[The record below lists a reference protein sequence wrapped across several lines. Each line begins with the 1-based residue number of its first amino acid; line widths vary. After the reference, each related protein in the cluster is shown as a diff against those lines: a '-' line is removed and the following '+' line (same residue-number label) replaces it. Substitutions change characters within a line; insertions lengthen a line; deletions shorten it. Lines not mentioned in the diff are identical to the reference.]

1 MEERNFSERVTKSN
15 EMSAADL
22 KVRNNASIDFVRSPK
37 TGKVFFVC
45 GSTKGYASK
54 AVQRALESGS
64 LMLENLRYCDMSI
77 DGKPAV
83 PCLMMVG
90 NSRQNVLKTL

>member
-1 MEERNFSERVTKSN
+1 MEEKNFSERVIKTN

-22 KVRNNASIDFVRSPK
+22 KVRNNANIDFVRSPK

-45 GSTKGYASK
+45 GSTKGYVSK
-54 AVQRALESGS
+54 AAQKNLEEGS
-64 LMLENLRYCDMSI
+64 LTLENLRYCDMSI

-83 PCLMMVG
+83 PCLMMIG
-90 NSRQNVLKTL
+90 DSRKNVLKTL

>member
-1 MEERNFSERVTKSN
+1 MEEKNFSERVTKTN

-22 KVRNNASIDFVRSPK
+22 KVRNNANIDFVRSPK

-45 GSTKGYASK
+45 GSTKGYVSK
-54 AVQRALESGS
+54 AAQKSLENGSLTLES
-64 LMLENLRYCDMSI
+64 LRYCDMSI

-90 NSRQNVLKTL
+90 NSKQNVLKTL